1 MLYDQ
6 FERPIGY
13 VSTIWL
19 AGETFY
25 FLDADSNIR
34 IKNGKLQ
41 LKDDVEGKWFNLLIQ
56 TDQGIRTIVLSDTG
70 ESS

>member
-19 AGETFY
+19 AGEIFY
-25 FLDADSNIR
+25 FLDAGSDFR
-34 IKNGKLQ
+34 IKYGRMQ
-41 LKDDVEGKWFNLLIQ
+41 LKAENGLWYTLHIQ
-56 TDQGIRTIVLSDTG
+56 TDQGIRTIVLSDNG
-70 ESS
+70 EN